1 MGRSPVRYFAVEAY
15 PQPEVKRASAGL
27 WMRVDSGHVLF
38 HVKHSALAFCSR
50 AG

>member
-1 MGRSPVRYFAVEAY
+1 MRYFGGQAH
-15 PQPEVKRASAGL
+15 PLPEVKRAPAAL
-27 WMRVDSGHVLF
+27 WTDVDSGHGLF